1 MFTGIITALA
11 RVKELTASGSN
22 LDIWLTGDFVHELK
36 IDQSV
41 AHNGVCLTVVEI
53 AGDTYKVT
61 AVAETLQ
68 KTNLGLLATGDEV
81 NIELALR
88 VGDRLDGHFVQ
99 GHVDATGTCTEV
111 SELEGSWLYR
121 FNFPDAFAP
130 LLIEKGSVCMNRVS
144 LTAFEVGRHS
154 FTVTIIP
161 YTYAHTTFQTL
172 KKGDTVNLEFDV
184 LGKYLLRKETLG

>member
-22 LDIWLTGDFVHELK
+22 LDIWPTGDFVHELK

-53 AGDTYKVT
+53 ADSAYKVT

-99 GHVDATGTCTEV
+99 GHIDATGTCTEV

-130 LLIEKGSVCMNRVS
+130 LMIEKGSVCINGVS
-144 LTAFEVGRHS
+144 LTAFEVGRNS

-184 LGKYLLRKETLG
+184 LGKYLLRKEMLG

>member
-11 RVKELTASGSN
+11 GVKEITSSGSN
-22 LDIWLTGDFVHELK
+22 LDIWLTGDFVQELK

-53 AGDTYKVT
+53 AGDAYKVT

-68 KTNLGLLATGDEV
+68 KTNLGMLAAGDRV

-99 GHVDATGTCTEV
+99 GHVDTTGTCEEV
-111 SELEGSWLYR
+111 TELEGSWLYR
-121 FNFPDAFAP
+121 FSFPDAFAP
-130 LLIEKGSVCMNRVS
+130 LMIEKGSVCINGVS
-144 LTAFEVGRHS
+144 LTAFSVQRNS

-161 YTYAHTTFQTL
+161 YTYGHTTFQTL

-184 LGKYLLRKETLG
+184 LGKYLLRKEMLG